1 MIKLSNPKGIL
12 IAALIAVGLVGTY
25 LYASQA
31 SAIPDTVMMT
41 ADSMGRVATFDA
53 TK

>member
-25 LYASQA
+25 LYAGQGNNL
-31 SAIPDTVMMT
+31 PDTVMMT
-41 ADSMGRVATFDA
+41 ANSTDQPQARRR
-53 TK
+53 